1 MNAQLISADPS
12 PGTRLV
18 DAYGYPDLL
27 QRQAQLFTSLTQA
40 ASDERGWLGMRT
52 RHVASLVTQGKLV
65 VTLIVTKKLDRFR
78 KTTQPVMSR
87 SHHAITR
94 CCKELLMFWI
104 VSLFAGMALV
114 FVKLG
119 VLSITVKLLTF
130 AVNLLIVIVVIM
142 GVILLWKTVKDRKIR
157 SD

>member
-1 MNAQLISADPS
+1 
-12 PGTRLV
+12 
-18 DAYGYPDLL
+18 
-27 QRQAQLFTSLTQA
+27 
-40 ASDERGWLGMRT
+40 
-52 RHVASLVTQGKLV
+52 
-65 VTLIVTKKLDRFR
+65 
-78 KTTQPVMSR
+78 
-87 SHHAITR
+87 
-94 CCKELLMFWI
+94 MFWI

-142 GVILLWKTVKDRKIR
+142 GVIFLWKTVKDRKIH